1 MNITGDLRHLYARRL
16 ASRALGS
23 AAVILST
30 IATPAWAI
38 GTGGQPPKVEGR
50 ARVLRPVRPAFVSS
64 SPSRHQAPAPDSS
77 SVNRPIAPATRRP
90 VQPHPSALIGFRSHE
105 RRLRGPHHAFGA
117 TVAARS
123 RKLSAARSPRIVITE
138 AHIAAP
144 AAVFHDANAP
154 PRRS

>member
-1 MNITGDLRHLYARRL
+1 MNITGDLRHLRARRL
-16 ASRALGS
+16 VPWGFGC

-38 GTGGQPPKVEGR
+38 GTGGQPPRVEGR

-64 SPSRHQAPAPDSS
+64 TPSRHQAPTPDSS
-77 SVNRPIAPATRRP
+77 SVDRPVAPMTRRP
-90 VQPHPSALIGFRSHE
+90 VQPQPSAVFGFRAHE

-117 TVAARS
+117 MVAARS
-123 RKLSAARSPRIVITE
+123 RKLSAARSPRTVVSE